1 MKKVQST
8 CNFCALA
15 CNLDFH
21 VEGDK
26 IVRVEPTKGYPVN
39 DGFSCIKG
47 LSLDR
52 QTTLFKCSPLPRVKE
67 KDGSF
72 KEMQWEEAYK
82 YVADKFKE
90 IQEKYGR
97 EALAGI
103 STGQL
108 TTEEF
113 ALLGH
118 IMRNFLQTNLDGN
131 TRLCMSTAVVA
142 HKHSFG
148 FDAPP
153 YTLNDAELSDTIIL
167 IGANPVVAH
176 PVFWGRIRSNENK
189 KLIVIDPRRSETAIH
204 ADYWFGI
211 KPKTDLM
218 LLYAV
223 SNILIEKDYIDKDY
237 IEKYTEGFDEFKE
250 FVKKYTVEKATK
262 VTGIEEERIIELAE
276 LIHKGERVSLWWTM
290 GVNQSYEA
298 VRTAEAIINIALM
311 TGNIGRPGTGANSI
325 TGQSNAMGSRV
336 FSNTTGLFGGGDY
349 RDEDRR
355 KRVAKV
361 LGVDEDFLAHKPT
374 ITYDQIVQDVIDD
387 KIKGLFVIC
396 TNPRHSWTNNT
407 TFKKA
412 MEKLELLVVQDIY
425 DDTDTSAHADVFLPV
440 VPGIKKEGTYIN
452 TERRVSAMRPAL
464 ERKENE
470 KTDYEV
476 LLGIGKALGMG
487 NLLERWKTP
496 RDAFNLMKECS
507 RYMPCEITG
516 IDYDALE
523 GSKGIQWPFK
533 EGDVLTDNQRRLFE
547 NGKYYT
553 KNNKAHFI
561 FEDVMENPIPNTKEF
576 PYTLNTGRGTVGQW
590 HTLTRTREIRFV
602 TDVTSREAYA
612 FFNTKLLEDLGIEE
626 NEIVRVDS
634 INGQSSDFIVRS
646 TDNVKYDEIF
656 APMHYIECNNLTPS
670 VYDKYSKEPSFK
682 TTPVNIRK
690 ISGGTKD
697 EKN

>member
-8 CNFCALA
+8 CNYCALA
-15 CNLDFH
+15 CNLDFY
-21 VEGDK
+21 VEDDK
-26 IVRVEPTKGYPVN
+26 IVKVIPTKGYPVN

-52 QTTLFKCSPLPRVKE
+52 QATLFKCSPLPRVKQ

-72 KEMQWEEAYK
+72 KEIEWEDAYK
-82 YVADKFKE
+82 YVAEKFLE
-90 IQEKYGR
+90 LQDKYGK
-97 EALAGI
+97 ESIAGI

-153 YTLNDAELSDTIIL
+153 YTLKDAELSDTIIL
-167 IGANPVVAH
+167 IGSNPVIAH
-176 PVFWGRIRSNENK
+176 PILWGRIRTNKNK
-189 KLIVIDPRRSETAIH
+189 KLIVIDPRESETAIH
-204 ADYWFGI
+204 ADYWYGI
-211 KPKTDLM
+211 KPKTDLT

-237 IEKYTEGFDEFKE
+237 IEKYTEGFEDFKK
-250 FVKKYTVEKATK
+250 FVKKYTVQKAAKAT
-262 VTGIEEERIIELAE
+262 GISEERILELAE
-276 LIHKGERVSLWWTM
+276 LIHEGKRVSLWWTM
-290 GVNQSYEA
+290 GVNQSYEG

-349 RDEDRR
+349 ADEDRR

-361 LGVDEDFLAHKPT
+361 LGVDENLIAHKPT
-374 ITYDQIVQDVIDD
+374 ITYNEIVEKVIEG
-387 KIKGLFVIC
+387 KIKGLWVIC
-396 TNPRHSWTNNT
+396 TNPRHSWTNNK
-407 TFKKA
+407 TFEEALK
-412 MEKLELLVVQDIY
+412 KLELLVVQDIY
-425 DDTDTSAHADVFLPV
+425 DDTDTSRMADVFLPV

-516 IDYDALE
+516 IDYDELE
-523 GSKGIQWPFK
+523 CSKGIQWPFK
-533 EGDVLTDNQRRLFE
+533 EGDKLTDNQRRLFE

-576 PYTLNTGRGTVGQW
+576 PYTLNTGRGTAGQW
-590 HTLTRTREIRFV
+590 HTLTRTKEIRFV
-602 TDVTSREAYA
+602 TDVTSDKAYA

-626 NEIVRVDS
+626 NEVVRVDS
-634 INGQSSDFIVRS
+634 INGQSSEFLVRS

-690 ISGGTKD
+690 I
-697 EKN
+697 

>member
-8 CNFCALA
+8 CNMCALA

-21 VEGDK
+21 VQDEK
-26 IVRVEPTKGYPVN
+26 IVKVIPTKGYPVN

-47 LSLDR
+47 LNLDK
-52 QTTLFKCSPLPRVKE
+52 QATLYKCSPLPRVKQ

-72 KEMQWEEAYK
+72 KEMQWEDTYK
-82 YVADKFKE
+82 YVADKFLE
-90 IQEKYGR
+90 LQEKYGR
-97 EALAGI
+97 ESIAGI

-118 IMRNFLQTNLDGN
+118 IMRNYLQTNLDGN

-153 YTLNDAELSDTIIL
+153 YTLKDAELSDTIIL
-167 IGANPVVAH
+167 IGSNPLVAH
-176 PVFWGRIRSNENK
+176 PILWGRIRANENK
-189 KLIVIDPRRSETAIH
+189 KLIVIDPRRSETAIN
-204 ADYWFGI
+204 ADYYYGI
-211 KPKTDLM
+211 KAKSDLP
-218 LLYAV
+218 LLYSVA
-223 SNILIEKDYIDKDY
+223 NLLIEKDYIDKEY
-237 IEKYTEGFDEFKE
+237 IEEHTEGFEEFKE
-250 FVKKYTVEKATK
+250 FVKKYTVERAAEA
-262 VTGIEEERIIELAE
+262 TGISEEDIIKLAE
-276 LIHKGERVSLWWTM
+276 LIHEGERVSLWWTM
-290 GVNQSYEA
+290 GVNQNYEG
-298 VRTAEAIINIALM
+298 VRIAEAIINIALM

-349 RDEDRR
+349 RDEERR

-361 LGVDEDFLAHKPT
+361 IGVDENMIAHKPT
-374 ITYDQIVQDVIDD
+374 ITYNEIVERIIAGE
-387 KIKGLFVIC
+387 IKGLYVIC

-407 TFKKA
+407 TFKEA
-412 MEKLELLVVQDIY
+412 MDKLEFLVVQDIY
-425 DDTDTSAHADVFLPV
+425 DDTDTSQGADVFLPV

-464 ERKENE
+464 KRKENE

-476 LLGIGKALGMG
+476 LLGLGKALGMG
-487 NLLERWKTP
+487 DLLERWKTP

-516 IDYDALE
+516 IDYDKLE
-523 GSKGIQWPFK
+523 NSKGIQWPFK
-533 EGDVLTDNQRRLFE
+533 EGDKLTDDQRRLFE

-561 FEDVMENPIPNTKEF
+561 FEEVMENPIPNTPEF

-590 HTLTRTREIRFV
+590 HTLTRSREVKWV
-602 TDVTSREAYA
+602 TDVTSDKAYA
-612 FFNTKLLEDLGIEE
+612 FFNTQLLKDLYIEE
-626 NEIVRVDS
+626 NEVVTIDS
-634 INGQSSDFIVRS
+634 INGNSADFIVRS

-656 APMHYIECNNLTPS
+656 APMHYIECNTLTPS

-690 ISGGTKD
+690 VK
-697 EKN
+697 EVKL

>member
-8 CNFCALA
+8 CNMCALA

-21 VEGDK
+21 VEDEK
-26 IVRVEPTKGYPVN
+26 IVKVIPTKGYPVN

-47 LSLDR
+47 LNLDK
-52 QTTLFKCSPLPRVKE
+52 QATIYKCSPLPRVKE

-72 KEMQWEEAYK
+72 KEMQWEDAYK
-82 YVADKFKE
+82 YVADKFLE
-90 IQEKYGR
+90 LQEKYGK
-97 EALAGI
+97 ESIAGI

-118 IMRNFLQTNLDGN
+118 IMRNYLQTNLDGN

-153 YTLNDAELSDTIIL
+153 YTLKDAELSDTIIL
-167 IGANPVVAH
+167 IGSNPVVAH
-176 PVFWGRIRSNENK
+176 PILWGRIKANENK
-189 KLIVIDPRRSETAIH
+189 KLIVIDPRKSETAIH
-204 ADYWFGI
+204 ADYYYGI
-211 KPKTDLM
+211 KAKSDLH

-223 SNILIEKDYIDKDY
+223 SNVLIEKDYIDKEY
-237 IEKYTEGFDEFKE
+237 IKEHTEGFEEFKE
-250 FVKKYTVEKATK
+250 FVKKYTVERGAEA
-262 VTGIEEERIIELAE
+262 TGISKEDIIKLAE
-276 LIHKGERVSLWWTM
+276 LIHEGERVSLWWTM
-290 GVNQSYEA
+290 GVNQNYEG
-298 VRTAEAIINIALM
+298 VRIAEAIINIALM

-349 RDEDRR
+349 ADEDRR

-361 LGVDEDFLAHKPT
+361 IGVDENMIAHKPT
-374 ITYDQIVQDVIDD
+374 ITYNEIVERIISGE
-387 KIKGLFVIC
+387 IKGLFVIC
-396 TNPRHSWTNNT
+396 TNPRHSWTNNR
-407 TFKKA
+407 TFKEA
-412 MEKLELLVVQDIY
+412 MDKLEFLVVQDIY
-425 DDTDTSAHADVFLPV
+425 DDTDTSKHADVFLPV

-464 ERKENE
+464 KRKENE

-476 LLGIGKALGMG
+476 LLGLGKALGMG
-487 NLLERWKTP
+487 DLLERWKTP

-516 IDYDALE
+516 IDYDNLE
-523 GSKGIQWPFK
+523 NSRGIQWPFK
-533 EGDVLTDNQRRLFE
+533 EGDKLTDDQRRLFE

-561 FEDVMENPIPNTKEF
+561 FEEVMENPIPNTKEF

-590 HTLTRTREIRFV
+590 HTLTRSREVKWV
-602 TDVTSREAYA
+602 TDVTSDKAYA
-612 FFNTKLLEDLGIEE
+612 FFNTQLLKDLYIEE
-626 NEIVRVDS
+626 NEVVTIDS
-634 INGQSSDFIVRS
+634 INVNSADFVVRS
-646 TDNVKYDEIF
+646 TMN
-656 APMHYIECNNLTPS
+656 ALTLEA
-670 VYDKYSKEPSFK
+670 V
-682 TTPVNIRK
+682 
-690 ISGGTKD
+690 
-697 EKN
+697 

>member
-1 MKKVQST
+1 MKIVQST
-8 CNFCALA
+8 CNYCALA

-21 VEGDK
+21 VEDNK
-26 IVRVEPTKGYPVN
+26 IVKVVPTKGYPVN

-47 LSLDR
+47 LNLDK
-52 QTTLFKCSPLPRVKE
+52 QATLYKCSSLPRVKQ

-72 KEMQWEEAYK
+72 KEMQWEDTYK
-82 YVADKFKE
+82 YVAGKLLELQD
-90 IQEKYGR
+90 KYG
-97 EALAGI
+97 EESIAGI

-118 IMRNFLQTNLDGN
+118 IWRNFLQTNLDGN

-153 YTLNDAELSDTIIL
+153 YTLNDAEISDTIIL
-167 IGANPVVAH
+167 IGANPVIAH
-176 PVFWGRIRSNENK
+176 PVFWGRIRENKHK
-189 KLIVIDPRRSETAIH
+189 KLIVIDPRRSETAVH
-204 ADYWFGI
+204 ADYYYDI
-211 KPKTDLM
+211 KPKSDLT

-223 SNILIEKDYIDKDY
+223 SNILIDKDYIDKDY

-250 FVKKYTVEKATK
+250 FVKKYTISRAAD
-262 VTGIEEERIIELAE
+262 VTGISEEKIIELAE
-276 LIHKGERVSLWWTM
+276 LIHEGKRVSLWWTM
-290 GVNQSYEA
+290 GVNQNYEG
-298 VRTAEAIINIALM
+298 VRIAEAIINIALM
-311 TGNIGRPGTGANSI
+311 TVNIGRPGTGANSI

-349 RDEDRR
+349 RDEERR
-355 KRVAKV
+355 LRVAKV
-361 LGVDEDFLAHKPT
+361 LGVDENMLAHKPT
-374 ITYDQIVQDVIDD
+374 ITYNEIVEKVNAGE
-387 KIKGLFVIC
+387 IKGLFVIC
-396 TNPRHSWTNNT
+396 TNPRHSWTNNS
-407 TFKKA
+407 TFKEA
-412 MEKLELLVVQDIY
+412 MEKLEFLVVQDIY
-425 DDTDTSAHADVFLPV
+425 DDTDTSEHADVFLPV

-464 ERKENE
+464 ERDENE

-476 LLGIGKALGMG
+476 LLGLGKALGMG
-487 NLLERWKTP
+487 SLLERWKTP

-516 IDYDALE
+516 IDYDKLE

-533 EGDVLTDNQRRLFE
+533 DTDILTDNQRRLFE

-561 FEDVMENPIPNTKEF
+561 FEDTMENPIPCTKEF
-576 PYTLNTGRGTVGQW
+576 PFYLNTGRGTGGQW
-590 HTLTRTREIRFV
+590 HTLTRTREIKWV
-602 TDVTSREAYA
+602 TDVTSEKAYA
-612 FFNTKLLEDLGIEE
+612 FFNTKLLDDLDIKE
-626 NEIVRVDS
+626 NEVVRLDS

-690 ISGGTKD
+690 IKG
-697 EKN
+697 

>member
-1 MKKVQST
+1 MKIVQST
-8 CNFCALA
+8 CNYCALA

-21 VEGDK
+21 VEDNK
-26 IVRVEPTKGYPVN
+26 IVKVVPTKGYPVN

-47 LSLDR
+47 LNLDK
-52 QTTLFKCSPLPRVKE
+52 QATLYKCSSLPRVKQ

-72 KEMQWEEAYK
+72 KEMQWEDTYK
-82 YVADKFKE
+82 YVAGKLLELQD
-90 IQEKYGR
+90 KYG
-97 EALAGI
+97 EESIAGI

-118 IMRNFLQTNLDGN
+118 IWRNFLQTNLDGN

-153 YTLNDAELSDTIIL
+153 YTLNDAEISDTIIL
-167 IGANPVVAH
+167 IGANPVIAH
-176 PVFWGRIRSNENK
+176 PVFWGRIRENKHK
-189 KLIVIDPRRSETAIH
+189 KLIVIDPRRSETAVH
-204 ADYWFGI
+204 ADYYYDI
-211 KPKTDLM
+211 KPKSDLT

-223 SNILIEKDYIDKDY
+223 SNILIDKDYIDKDY

-250 FVKKYTVEKATK
+250 FVKKYTISRAAD
-262 VTGIEEERIIELAE
+262 VTGISEEKIIELAE
-276 LIHKGERVSLWWTM
+276 LIHEGKRVSLWWTM
-290 GVNQSYEA
+290 GVNQNYEG
-298 VRTAEAIINIALM
+298 VRIAEAIINIALM

-349 RDEDRR
+349 RDEERR
-355 KRVAKV
+355 LRVAKV
-361 LGVDEDFLAHKPT
+361 LGVDENMLAHKPT
-374 ITYDQIVQDVIDD
+374 ITYNEIVEKVNAGE
-387 KIKGLFVIC
+387 IKGLFVIC
-396 TNPRHSWTNNT
+396 TNPRHSWTNNS
-407 TFKKA
+407 TFKEA
-412 MEKLELLVVQDIY
+412 MEKLEFLVVQDIY
-425 DDTDTSAHADVFLPV
+425 DDTDTSEHADVFLPV

-464 ERKENE
+464 ERDENE

-476 LLGIGKALGMG
+476 LLGLGKALGMG
-487 NLLERWKTP
+487 SLLERWKTP

-516 IDYDALE
+516 IDYDKLE

-533 EGDVLTDNQRRLFE
+533 DTDILTDNQRRLFE

-561 FEDVMENPIPNTKEF
+561 FEDTMENPIPCTKEF
-576 PYTLNTGRGTVGQW
+576 PFYLNTGRGTGGQW
-590 HTLTRTREIRFV
+590 HTLTRTREIKWV
-602 TDVTSREAYA
+602 TDVTSEKAYA
-612 FFNTKLLEDLGIEE
+612 FFNTKLLDDLDIKE
-626 NEIVRVDS
+626 NEVVRLDS

-690 ISGGTKD
+690 IKG
-697 EKN
+697 